1 MYVRIGIPE
10 TNQDLK
16 AEIKDGRLIGHFEQF
31 KEKAITNVENVHSIN
46 NIIAMNDV
54 GGDTERYNELCKKM
68 ERK

>member
-1 MYVRIGIPE
+1 MYVQIGIPE

-16 AEIKDGRLIGHFEQF
+16 AEIKDGRVIGHFEEF
-31 KEKAITNVENVHSIN
+31 KEKAITNVENEHSI

-54 GGDTERYNELCKKM
+54 GGDGYNELCKNM